1 MTLGR
6 FLLAGLLAIALPSVV
21 LYAQNSKY
29 DRSQPLVVEADGATY
44 TDITQTSV
52 FTGSVILKQG
62 SMVITADHVETI
74 VDPEGYQYATAS
86 MEKGGLVK
94 FTQKREGTNEVMKAQ
109 GNKLIYDGKQNL
121 IVLSNKAQMQRYS
134 AAGKLL
140 DQINGDE
147 LVYNQL
153 TEVFESHAVP
163 GVPGRTRVI
172 ITPNSNIK

>member
-6 FLLAGLLAIALPSVV
+6 FFLAGLLAIALPSVV

-52 FTGSVILKQG
+52 FTGNVILKQG

-86 MEKGGLVK
+86 MEK
-94 FTQKREGTNEVMKAQ
+94 
-109 GNKLIYDGKQNL
+109 
-121 IVLSNKAQMQRYS
+121 SS
-134 AAGKLL
+134 
-140 DQINGDE
+140 
-147 LVYNQL
+147 
-153 TEVFESHAVP
+153 
-163 GVPGRTRVI
+163 
-172 ITPNSNIK
+172 